1 MLNKLFCHSITL
13 SLQRDI
19 PNSGSSDPEYP
30 RAGCA
35 RLPPRRMLCH
45 LTK

>member
-1 MLNKLFCHSITL
+1 MLNKLSRHSITL
-13 SLQRDI
+13 LFQRDV
-19 PNSGSSDPEYP
+19 PNSGSPDPEYP

>member
-1 MLNKLFCHSITL
+1 MLNKLLCHSITL
-13 SLQRDI
+13 SLQRDN
-19 PNSGSSDPEYP
+19 PNSGSPDLEYP

>member
-1 MLNKLFCHSITL
+1 MLNKLCLHSIA
-13 SLQRDI
+13 LQKRRDVQ
-19 PNSGSSDPEYP
+19 NLWSSGHEYP

>member
-1 MLNKLFCHSITL
+1 MLIQLFSHSITL
-13 SLQRDI
+13 LTRCDV
-19 PNSGSSDPEYP
+19 PNLWPEGHEYP

-45 LTK
+45 QTK